1 MLIVMKM
8 DATAAEVDAVV
19 RQVERR
25 GLKAHPIAG
34 AQRTAV
40 GITGNVGALD
50 RGVFDAFPGVLEVI
64 QVSHPYKLVSREF
77 RPDDT
82 VVQVGGAAIGGP
94 ELVVMAGPCS
104 VESHEQTLRIARR
117 VKAAG
122 AHVLRGGAYKPRTSP
137 YAFQGL
143 GVEGLRILARVRE
156 ETGLPVISEATD
168 IDVLPA
174 VAEHSDIVQI
184 GARNMQNY
192 TLLKHAGRSS
202 AA

>member
-1 MLIVMKM
+1 MIPVRQAPRRGLLRQ
-8 DATAAEVDAVV
+8 EAVNADRDEDGRHARPDRRGR

-64 QVSHPYKLVSREF
+64 HVSHPYKLVSREF

-82 VVQVGGAAIGGP
+82 VIQVGGAAIGGP
-94 ELVVMAGPCS
+94 ELVVIAGPCS
-104 VESHEQTLRIARR
+104 VESQEQTLRIARR

-122 AHVLRGGAYKPRTSP
+122 AHVLRGGAYKPRTCP
-137 YAFQGL
+137 YAS
-143 GVEGLRILARVRE
+143 RAWASR
-156 ETGLPVISEATD
+156 A
-168 IDVLPA
+168 
-174 VAEHSDIVQI
+174 
-184 GARNMQNY
+184 
-192 TLLKHAGRSS
+192 
-202 AA
+202 